1 LEEQL
6 DLMKKKL
13 AEYPIF
19 EQRRDQQ
26 GKEGVGRREEGAG
39 VGRKGRKA
47 TGRRRKEV
55 AGDFGGAAGFDEE
68 LG

>member
-26 GKEGVGRREEGAG
+26 GKKGAR
-39 VGRKGRKA
+39 RKG
-47 TGRRRKEV
+47 GQ
-55 AGDFGGAAGFDEE
+55 GDLPL